1 MKTAAAETLKLLLL
15 EDHAMFR
22 QALASVLGKEP
33 DFKVVGQFGSS
44 AEALAALGHSGATM
58 VLLDAYLGRD
68 RALDFVVESRKKG
81 FKGQLLVVTA
91 GVGGREAVQLIEAGV
106 SGILHKHHSIDVL
119 RAVIRQIA
127 AGEVYLE
134 QQYVAPLCRSADR
147 TRTQDWP
154 LLTDRDKVVLR
165 HIFQGLSNREIGVRL
180 QITESGVKSSLRQL
194 FDKLGVRTRAQL
206 VKIALEEYR
215 DQL

>member
-1 MKTAAAETLKLLLL
+1 
-15 EDHAMFR
+15 MFR

-33 DFKVVGQFGSS
+33 DFKVVGQFGSYS
-44 AEALAALGHSGATM
+44 DALAALGHSGATM
-58 VLLDAYLGRD
+58 VLLDVYLGPD

-81 FKGQLLVVTA
+81 FKGQVLVVTA
-91 GVGGREAVQLIEAGV
+91 GVAGREAVQLIEAGV
-106 SGILHKHHSIDVL
+106 SGILHKRHSIDVL

-134 QQYVAPLCRSADR
+134 QEYVAPLYRSADR
-147 TRTQDWP
+147 TRTQDRP
-154 LLTDRDKVVLR
+154 RLTDRDKVVLR
-165 HIFQGLSNREIGVRL
+165 YIFQGLSNREIGGRL